1 LYGTRLF
8 FTNLYGDSSRYIK
21 TKVMAQVQ
29 TKLPKIEGVGA
40 VADASALAMGE
51 LTLSLGGNDL
61 IDIKVSDIINWSYD
75 AYTAGTIEVV
85 EIDLSAAVLL
95 PDNTYSMTVR
105 LPNTVNFFGGG
116 GHGTADARESRAV
129 YVTRTYTVS
138 TDATPLPGELADELF
153 ARMSSDLYAP
163 FTVVQVGGPLGTTLE
178 LTACDATAGA
188 FEIDFSNI
196 PGVVLTVTAPNVLPV
211 GEPTEVDDYVNASLV
226 TAASYDRHVIKF
238 RKYVRHNAV
247 KGLEAVKEEKLI
259 VFSDTAAA
267 LNTTLGV
274 ILDGTYT
281 PVADYL
287 GAPMV

>member
-1 LYGTRLF
+1 
-8 FTNLYGDSSRYIK
+8 
-21 TKVMAQVQ
+21 MAIQ

-40 VADASALAMGE
+40 IADASALADGE

-75 AYTAGTIEVV
+75 AYTAGLPEVV
-85 EIDLSAAVLL
+85 EIDLSAVNLL

-105 LPNTVNFFGGG
+105 LPNVVNFFGGG

-129 YVTRTYTVS
+129 YTTRTYTVS
-138 TDATPLPGELADELF
+138 TDATPNTPGVGVELANELF
-153 ARMSSDLYAP
+153 ARMQSDLYAG
-163 FTVVQVGGPLGTTLE
+163 FTVVQIGGPGGTTLE

-196 PGVVLTVTAPNVLPV
+196 PNAALTVTQANVLPV

-238 RKYVRHNAV
+238 RKYVRHNGV

-259 VFSDTAAA
+259 VFSDTAAT
-267 LNTTLGV
+267 LNATLGP
-274 ILDGTYT
+274 ILDGTYV

-287 GAPMV
+287 GAPQV